1 MMPMQPGFSD
11 DTPVPAE
18 RRRAW
23 QAFFEAHAAVVPVL
37 EAEMEA
43 EHGLTLRWYDVLLH
57 LAAAPGT
64 TLLMHELS
72 DAVVITKGGLTK
84 LIDRMVDAGLVERAS
99 VPENRRV
106 TLVKLT
112 PHGRETYRRARLT
125 HHRGV
130 AQHFLDH
137 LTDGERTVLE
147 AALERVR
154 DAARAD
160 DGPGVSPAS

>member
-1 MMPMQPGFSD
+1 MLMQPGFPD

-23 QAFFEAHAAVVPVL
+23 QAFFEAHAAVVPAL

-64 TLLMHELS
+64 KLPMHELS

-84 LIDRMVDAGLVERAS
+84 LVDRMAGAGLVARAA
-99 VPENRRV
+99 VPGNRRV

-112 PHGRETYRRARLT
+112 PHGLETYRRARLT

-137 LTDGERTVLE
+137 LSDHERAVLE
-147 AALERVR
+147 AALVRVR
-154 DAARAD
+154 DAARPRRPD
-160 DGPGVSPAS
+160 VSPAS